1 MVFPAV
7 ARLRADVSAM
17 AREIHDYRD
26 LLAALTRRDLM
37 LRYKQTAMGVAWAVL
52 GPVAQ
57 MLLFTVIFTK
67 VTTLRTDLPYPVY
80 AYAGLLPWNL
90 TASALRFATVS
101 LTGNT
106 ALLNR
111 TSFPRE
117 VLPLSTV
124 LVALVD
130 FLVAATVLVG
140 LMVYFGIGISWTVL
154 LVPLVILV
162 QLSFTAGVAL
172 LLAMANLF
180 FRDVR
185 HLVDVLILVWMLASA
200 VVYPIER
207 IGGALGRLFALNPMT
222 PIIEAYRAVL
232 LRGEPPAALPFAY
245 AATVA
250 LVTLCIGWFLFH
262 RAELRFAENI

>member
-1 MVFPAV
+1 
-7 ARLRADVSAM
+7 M
-17 AREIHDYRD
+17 AREMHAYRD
-26 LLAALTRRDLM
+26 LLSALTRRDLT
-37 LRYKQTAMGVAWAVL
+37 LRYKQTTMGVAWAVL

-67 VTTLRTDLPYPVY
+67 VTTLRTELPYPVY

-90 TASALRFATVS
+90 TASAIRFATVS
-101 LTGNT
+101 LTGNS

-111 TSFPRE
+111 TNFPRE

-130 FLVAATVLVG
+130 FLVAATVLAG
-140 LMVYFGIGISWTVL
+140 LMVYFGIGISWTAL
-154 LVPLVILV
+154 LVPVVILV
-162 QLSFTAGVAL
+162 QVCFTAGVAL

-185 HLVDVLILVWMLASA
+185 HLVDVLLLVWMLASA
-200 VVYPIER
+200 VVYPVER
-207 IGGALGRLFALNPMT
+207 VGGVLGRLFALNPMT
-222 PIIEAYRAVL
+222 PIIEAYRSVL
-232 LRGEPPAALPFAY
+232 LHGELPAALPFAS
-245 AATVA
+245 ASAVA
-250 LVTLCIGWFLFH
+250 LVTLCVGWLLFH